1 MNALESC
8 YHSNRSA
15 LGPTPFMCTNP
26 HKHTT
31 NDKSTVRVHMQCRIK
46 TTHSTLDNSQNG
58 SVVLQY
64 VAWRKK
70 ETCSSGSQSSVKTP
84 TKRSVFSN
92 CTGTSVSV
100 YVLCIHTIKITNSL
114 QFPFAWSSFTIPTG
128 KGIDSLINNNRLFL
142 WEREHKACYK
152 WSNSSS
158 YSTHHPSLPNTHA
171 ASDKA
176 RVTAWALHSSQL
188 LLHYA
193 PCLSD

>member
-70 ETCSSGSQSSVKTP
+70 EKKKDVPLAHKVVSRLQQRDQSLVTAQVP
-84 TKRSVFSN
+84 VH
-92 CTGTSVSV
+92 VSV
-100 YVLCIHTIKITNSL
+100 YVLCIHTIKITNNSL
-114 QFPFAWSSFTIPTG
+114 QVPFAWSSFTIPTG

-142 WEREHKACYK
+142 WEREHKACYE
-152 WSNSSS
+152 
-158 YSTHHPSLPNTHA
+158 
-171 ASDKA
+171 
-176 RVTAWALHSSQL
+176 
-188 LLHYA
+188 
-193 PCLSD
+193 